1 MYELI
6 FIIIAISIGL
16 LVKYM
21 FTQESQR
28 PYPYHPAFAGLW
40 EDLLNWGK
48 VNPKAGLFANL
59 MIFELHIY
67 LGVSLINPT
76 FGVYGMLF
84 IIYLGMFG
92 VWILLLSALNIAE
105 ATDGL
110 FWKHHWSSNIIIME

>member
-6 FIIIAISIGL
+6 FIIIAIGVGL
-16 LVKYM
+16 FIKYM
-21 FTQESQR
+21 FTQESQS

-48 VNPKAGLFANL
+48 VNPKAGIFINL

-67 LGVSLINPT
+67 FGVSLIIST
-76 FGVYGMLF
+76 SDMFGMFF
-84 IIYLGMFG
+84 IIYFAMFG
-92 VWILLLSALNIAE
+92 VWILLLSALNIVE

-110 FWKHHWSSNIIIME
+110 FWKYHWR

>member
-1 MYELI
+1 MYELVFVI
-6 FIIIAISIGL
+6 MAISIGL
-16 LVKYM
+16 FIKYM
-21 FTQESQR
+21 FTQESQS

-48 VNPKAGLFANL
+48 VNPKAGVFVNL
-59 MIFELHIY
+59 IIFELHIY

-76 FGVYGMLF
+76 LSVFGILY
-84 IIYLGMFG
+84 IAYLGMFG

-110 FWKHHWSSNIIIME
+110 FWKRHWSSNIIME